1 MPGSAPH
8 LIPRLAWGE
17 RQALPLCSHPAS
29 PGENA
34 RLRPSPHS
42 TPRLWRTCSAPHLIP
57 RLACGERQAPPLC
70 SQPASPGENARLR
83 PSPHSTPRLW
93 RTPGSAPPLTA
104 RLATPTPQS
113 QSLHCPFRTVG
124 CLWAGPSAAPSVA
137 EQDPLLG
144 NRLRIMTTATA
155 ALLRAALTAL
165 CCSAA
170 PEPSP
175 RPRTSQPQ
183 A

>member
-1 MPGSAPH
+1 MPGSFPTLNA
-8 LIPRLAWGE
+8 RLTRGE
-17 RQALPLCSHPAS
+17 RQAPPLTSFPAS
-29 PGENA
+29 PAENA
-34 RLRPSPHS
+34 RLRPSTHS
-42 TPRLWRTCSAPHLIP
+42 PPRL
-57 RLACGERQAPPLC
+57 G
-70 SQPASPGENARLR
+70 
-83 PSPHSTPRLW
+83 
-93 RTPGSAPPLTA
+93 RTPGSDPPLTA
-104 RLATPTPQS
+104 RLATSTPQS

-144 NRLRIMTTATA
+144 NRLRIMTTAMA

-165 CCSAA
+165 CYSVA

-175 RPRTSQPQ
+175 RPLTSQSQ